1 MRWDFLRF
9 TKPKVREH
17 KQRAAKR
24 YRTVGVR
31 CELGTV
37 LDISESGLR
46 MQVDGKC
53 PVKVGDILA
62 LTLRDCAHQTTV
74 RGCVVWVKQ
83 GSNTHSTCGVAFV
96 DVRPGTRQVIEQIA
110 GVGEAL
116 AKDKS
121 SNPADASKSPAAGQT
136 AGGQP
141 SASKAD
147 ARQGGTG
154 QATSGQGADSR
165 TANENEPTKRSVR
178 ASIEIEDLY
187 ELFSLS
193 PTATTDEIHQAFRS
207 MARNLHPDRNPL
219 PDAAERFSQ
228 ISKAYRVLRDPELRA
243 RYDEMRNRAA

>member
-9 TKPKVREH
+9 TKPKPREQ
-17 KQRAAKR
+17 KPRAAKR

-37 LDISESGLR
+37 LDLSESGLR

-62 LTLRDCAHQTTV
+62 LHLRDCAHQTTV
-74 RGCVVWVKQ
+74 RGCVVWVKP
-83 GSNTHSTCGVAFV
+83 GNNANSTCGIAFI
-96 DVRPGTRQVIEQIA
+96 DVRPGTKDVIEQIA

-116 AKDKS
+116 ANDKK
-121 SNPADASKSPAAGQT
+121 AKEAAEAAKVAS
-136 AGGQP
+136 GGKNAVP
-141 SASKAD
+141 PP
-147 ARQGGTG
+147 
-154 QATSGQGADSR
+154 
-165 TANENEPTKRSVR
+165 EPNRPEDEAKKPGVR

-187 ELFSLS
+187 ELFAL
-193 PTATTDEIHQAFRS
+193 PNTATADEINQAFRA
-207 MARNLHPDRNPL
+207 MARNLHPDKNPL

-228 ISKAYRVLRDPELRA
+228 ISKAYKILRDPELRA